1 MIFVGATSG
10 IVVLVIIV
18 MLFLCI
24 RLSGRSKDKQRE
36 KEREFSDDIIP
47 EVRTTFKTNKMIFPN
62 YFEFCNIF
70 FVSFII
76 YCISIRKTIHR
87 IVVGKKTTDHHITAI
102 TSLT

>member
-24 RLSGRSKDKQRE
+24 RLSGRNKDKQRE

-47 EVRTTFKTNKMIFPN
+47 EVRTNFNSINDIIKNKFQKGEFSDFC
-62 YFEFCNIF
+62 FESAN
-70 FVSFII
+70 
-76 YCISIRKTIHR
+76 
-87 IVVGKKTTDHHITAI
+87 
-102 TSLT
+102 